1 MKTEKNNASIFEV
14 VLSNGKAIINMSESE
29 YLETKEGQD
38 DPFAEQYHN
47 ILIQYH
53 KENPVSKTV
62 DEMTLDEYLA
72 SDYGDLDPEGV
83 NYDTI
88 VKNII
93 SQKKSMS
100 SLAKKVAQNQD
111 KVIFDK
117 DFEEIY
123 KEVSN
128 NTKEVRQSKLRT
140 AKEGFKC
147 LGFKDTIDY
156 VWSNSRQCLFAL
168 DSKDGTTNTYIKMV
182 GLKYLESKYGK
193 IGAKNQ
199 IIGIDLNKLT
209 GEISEKCVEQGIFN
223 LKNKFGFGIF
233 LDPVDKDHLIINGE
247 EIWGTNPDFTGERVY
262 GKNIFANIKDLD
274 FNTDIEPATI
284 EESKEWLE
292 LLKTWNYKRGL
303 QDALMVFGWSVT
315 APFAGCLD
323 WSSHFSLTGEQG
335 TGKSTQEKTLANFM
349 GEFALEFDGQ
359 SSEAGIRQ
367 KVGSSSCVVLIDE
380 SESDSKKI
388 ANTLTF
394 FRTASSGGIVAK
406 GTSDQEGLDFKL
418 KLSGMIAGIVPPAL
432 NPADMSRFLRIELLP
447 KGEKIHPLLL
457 DIERQNLIGK
467 KMIMYIVQN
476 FKMFKSVSLKVRKL
490 LLSDHNNSRYADTFT
505 NILAG
510 TYMSLNHNDNDEG
523 IVEFMKQFD
532 FDKEKTAMESKDHDN
547 LLNKLLKSSLR
558 GEKGT
563 YSIIEMINV
572 ATNNIDVS
580 DEMKDRRKDFRRTLG
595 RYGFKIDLVEDTY
608 HLYISTKDDNFVKL
622 LRNSKFDSGDIV
634 SVLSRLSNAELLK
647 DSVMIGGMRTQRSSV
662 IKLSLNKNEY
672 YFND

>member
-1 MKTEKNNASIFEV
+1 MKKEQFDASIFEV
-14 VLSNGKAIINMSESE
+14 LCSNGKRIIDMSEEE
-29 YLETKEGQD
+29 YLETDEGALD
-38 DPFAEQYHN
+38 VFA
-47 ILIQYH
+47 
-53 KENPVSKTV
+53 T
-62 DEMTLDEYLA
+62 EYQKIK
-72 SDYGDLDPEGV
+72 DL
-83 NYDTI
+83 Y
-88 VKNII
+88 K
-93 SQKKSMS
+93 SQKLSFGV
-100 SLAKKVAQNQD
+100 KKDTKNL
-111 KVIFDK
+111 KFDE
-117 DFEEIY
+117 DFENKY
-123 KEVSN
+123 KEVS
-128 NTKEVRQSKLRT
+128 TAHKQLRQVSLKT

-156 VWSNSRQCLFAL
+156 VWSNSRQCLFTL
-168 DSKDGTTNTYIKMV
+168 DSKDCTTNTYIKMV
-182 GLKYLESKYGK
+182 GLKYLESFYGK
-193 IGAKNQ
+193 YNSKGQ
-199 IIGIDLNKLT
+199 LMGLDLNKLT
-209 GEISEKCVEQGIFN
+209 GEISEKCVEEGIFN

-233 LDPVDKDHLIINGE
+233 LDPSDKDHLIINSE
-247 EIWGTNPDFTGERVY
+247 MIWGTNPEFTGERVY

-274 FNTDIEPATI
+274 FTPDIEPATI

-323 WSSHFSLTGEQG
+323 WASHFSLTGEQG
-335 TGKSTQEKTLANFM
+335 TGKSTTEKTLANFM

-457 DIERQNLIGK
+457 DIEKQNQIGK
-467 KMIMYIVQN
+467 KMIMYIVKN
-476 FKMFKSVSLKVRKL
+476 FKTFKSVSLKIRKL

-510 TYMSLNHNDNDEG
+510 AYISLNHNDSDEG
-523 IVEFMKQFD
+523 IKEFMKQFD

-580 DEMKDRRKDFRRTLG
+580 DEMKERRKDFRRTLG
-595 RYGFKIDLVEDTY
+595 RYGFKVELVDNTY

-622 LRNSKFDSGDIV
+622 LRNSKFDSGDVV
-634 SVLSRLSNAELLK
+634 SVLSRIKNAELIK

-662 IKLSLNKNEY
+662 IKLLLNRNEY